1 MIGLGDQNAS
11 FRVYVENRPKMPQY
25 QQLVDCE
32 AMQQGDIDLIYRHCG
47 NGWRKL
53 FNVYAK
59 LLSALDRKLF
69 HFPTQAVSWQQY
81 RDQCLLQQASDTA
94 LLFDSPALTPKDS
107 TIHLIAG
114 RTHAK
119 QLMEQGLACQL
130 HWLNQEFA
138 IDPTNKVLVTPY
150 FDYRQLSNEKIEF
163 SVQLLKSLI
172 NRKLQE

>member
-1 MIGLGDQNAS
+1 VIGLGDQNAS

-25 QQLVDCE
+25 QQLFDCE
-32 AMQQGDIDLIYRHCG
+32 AMQKGDIDLIYQHCG

-59 LLSALDRKLF
+59 LLCVLDPTRF
-69 HFPTQAVSWQQY
+69 PFPTQASSWQQY
-81 RDQCLLQQASDTA
+81 RDQFLLQKASDTA
-94 LLFDSPALTPKDS
+94 LLFDIPQLKPADT

-119 QLMEQGLACQL
+119 QLIERGLACQL
-130 HWLNQEFA
+130 HWLNEEFA
-138 IDPTNKVLVTPY
+138 IDPNNKVLVTPY

-163 SVQLLKSLI
+163 SVQLIKSI
-172 NRKLQE
+172 VTVGQ